1 MSAAPRSLALD
12 ALRGSAVALMHL
24 VNNPGREAAYP
35 ADVRPA
41 AQRAEVHFAH
51 KTGTPGND
59 ASGAGI
65 VLALAPWLE
74 ASA

>member
-1 MSAAPRSLALD
+1 
-12 ALRGSAVALMHL
+12 MHL
-24 VNNPGREAAYP
+24 VNNPGREAAYS